1 MKMTCPHCARRL
13 KIRTSRPVTRQTSQ
27 LYYQC
32 ENVECAFTC
41 MALLSIVH
49 TLAPSQSPDPTVF
62 IPPGKA
68 KLQQTDGRQMDLL
81 NSSA

>member
-1 MKMTCPHCARRL
+1 MKLVCPHCARRL
-13 KIRTSRPVTRQTSQ
+13 KIRTSRIMTRQTSQ
-27 LYYQC
+27 LYFQC

-62 IPPGKA
+62 IPAGKA
-68 KLQQTDGRQMDLL
+68 KLQETDVRQMDLL
-81 NSSA
+81 DSSE

>member
-1 MKMTCPHCARRL
+1 MKLNCPHCAQRL

-41 MALLSIVH
+41 VALLSIIH
-49 TLAPSQSPDPTVF
+49 TLAPSQTPDPSVL
-62 IPPGKA
+62 IPMGRA
-68 KLQQTDGRQMDLL
+68 KLQPVDSRQMDLL

>member
-1 MKMTCPHCARRL
+1 MKLTCPHCAQRL
-13 KIRTSRPVTRQTSQ
+13 KIRTSRKVTRQTSQ

-62 IPPGKA
+62 IPAGKA
-68 KLQQTDGRQMDLL
+68 KLQQSDVRQMDLL
-81 NSSA
+81 NSTA